1 MNISKAFS
9 LLLAFAAR
17 ATNAQR
23 DRDIEKSTNMIEWND
38 AWDDLEGDGGDSSQN
53 IIGGDF
59 IEPGS
64 RPWLVPVAGK
74 YFCGGSLISPSAVM
88 TAAHCVIDPY
98 WGEWHPPAWID
109 IDRYSFYDNSTVRR
123 LYIEDTSQC
132 DGDVIYHPYFNGT
145 SFEYDVAI
153 VFLPEP
159 VTDTMPVQLNEDAN
173 VPKDDAILDVAG
185 WGIYDANYTLSYE
198 GPQSVEIKYVSNE
211 ACTRK
216 PHRYPDHWI
225 TDDMMCA
232 SGKPGEDSCGGD
244 SGGALTL
251 TKPESEGGGVSNV
264 QVGIVSWGIGC
275 GYKAYPGV
283 YTRVSEVADW
293 VKETVCARKGEL
305 CKQSKAGKVSK
316 MNKSKY
322 PDTCIPIPTP
332 SPTVTAQP
340 TTEYPTWPPTSTRPP
355 YTPWPTWDYKFTS
368 YPTWMPTTAS
378 TKSGKKE

>member
-1 MNISKAFS
+1 MDLTKAFS
-9 LLLAFAAR
+9 LLLVLAAR
-17 ATNAQR
+17 ATNAQ
-23 DRDIEKSTNMIEWND
+23 RDIEKSTNMIEWND
-38 AWDDLEGDGGDSSQN
+38 AWDDLEDDGGDGSQN
-53 IIGGDF
+53 IFGGGSQNILGGDF

-64 RPWLVPVAGK
+64 RSWLVPVVGK

-98 WGEWHPPAWID
+98 WGEWHPPAWVE
-109 IDRYSFYDNSTVRR
+109 IDRYSWYNDSGVQR
-123 LYIEDTSQC
+123 LYIEDTSEC
-132 DGDVIYHPYFNGT
+132 DGDVIYHPYYNDT
-145 SFEYDVAI
+145 AFEYDVAI

-159 VTDTMPVQLNEDAN
+159 VRDAMPVQLNQDAKT
-173 VPKDDAILDVAG
+173 PKDDAMLDVAG
-185 WGIYDANYTLSYE
+185 WGIYDANFTLSWE
-198 GPQSVEIKYVSNE
+198 GPQSVEVKYVTNE

-232 SGKPGEDSCGGD
+232 SGKPGE
-244 SGGALTL
+244 GGALTL

-264 QVGIVSWGIGC
+264 QVGIVSWGYGC

-316 MNKSKY
+316 MIKSKY
-322 PDTCIPIPTP
+322 PDTCTPMPTP

-340 TTEYPTWPPTSTRPP
+340 TTERPTWPPTS
-355 YTPWPTWDYKFTS
+355 FTS
-368 YPTWMPTTAS
+368 FPTWMPTTAS
-378 TKSGKKE
+378 AKAGKKE